1 MSSLEIRLSSCL
13 ALIEFSLLY
22 SLDEINGRVQLRQ
35 CDYELM
41 HLYLYVMG
49 CPKAERLELH
59 HDILIPLNRDLNT
72 GRDCQSPPPPNV
84 TQAFF

>member
-1 MSSLEIRLSSCL
+1 MWTNNQLRILINEIRKITN
-13 ALIEFSLLY
+13 ATT
-22 SLDEINGRVQLRQ
+22 